1 MDMGQ
6 KEECKNENS
15 DSDDED
21 MEGEVAEGE
30 PLTSK
35 PAFKALLIS
44 VLVDNQLD

>member
-6 KEECKNENS
+6 KEECKNENNS
-15 DSDDED
+15 DSEDED
-21 MEGEVAEGE
+21 MDQVGNEAEGD

-44 VLVDNQLD
+44 VLVDN